1 MPFIHERTWLRLFF
15 LLFRKAMEEAWV
27 TFHLH
32 NRSCNLFGFGVIGV
46 ETNRL
51 FVCTSKYNEVL
62 MSANSNSL
70 WIRNFHSLY
79 NRHGLLFQ
87 INCNWHICKTDIR
100 VAHSVRIEAKRGGIR
115 ISYSLTSIEY
125 GAQKISM
132 CC

>member
-1 MPFIHERTWLRLFF
+1 MPFIHERTWLRLFIM
-15 LLFRKAMEEAWV
+15 LFRKAMEEAWV

-62 MSANSNSL
+62 MFANSNSL

-79 NRHGLLFQ
+79 N
-87 INCNWHICKTDIR
+87 
-100 VAHSVRIEAKRGGIR
+100 
-115 ISYSLTSIEY
+115 
-125 GAQKISM
+125 
-132 CC
+132 

>member
-32 NRSCNLFGFGVIGV
+32 NRPCNLFGFGVIGV

-62 MSANSNSL
+62 MFANSNSL

-79 NRHGLLFQ
+79 N
-87 INCNWHICKTDIR
+87 
-100 VAHSVRIEAKRGGIR
+100 
-115 ISYSLTSIEY
+115 
-125 GAQKISM
+125 
-132 CC
+132 